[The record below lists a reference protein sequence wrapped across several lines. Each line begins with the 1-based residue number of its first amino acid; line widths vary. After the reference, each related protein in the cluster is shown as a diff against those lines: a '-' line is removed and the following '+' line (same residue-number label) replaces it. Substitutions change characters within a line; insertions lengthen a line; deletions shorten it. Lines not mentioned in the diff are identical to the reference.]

1 MKKYTDF
8 RSEQIHINEIGP
20 VGATIMAVTGLIGG
34 AFALKKGLEKYK
46 GYRESQKEKKQNAKT
61 G

>member
-34 AFALKKGLEKYK
+34 AIALKKGLKK
-46 GYRESQKEKKQNAKT
+46 GLKKALKKDRNK
-61 G
+61 